1 MATFQQKEGEG
12 AEHSVWRTLSRL
24 RYILC
29 DEYICKNNITLSVL
43 FPCCLESNLIFLNS
57 NLQQG
62 NSTQFLK
69 TQLLI
74 SESQSCINNPNGKK
88 SIAGSPSIVMKKS
101 RLVHLVNLTVRS
113 LNYALKNSLNSCMSK
128 IIL

>member
-43 FPCCLESNLIFLNS
+43 CCLGSNLIFLNS

-88 SIAGSPSIVMKKS
+88 SIAGSPPIVMKNS
-101 RLVHLVNLTVRS
+101 RLVHLVNWTVRS